1 MGEVTENW
9 LYERI
14 GRDADDAVVYADRA
28 GIIRLW
34 NRGATRL
41 FGFTA
46 GEALGQSL
54 DIIIPEPQRQRHW
67 DGYHRVMATGETGYS
82 GRLLAAP
89 ASHRDGERRS
99 TEFSMVI
106 VRGDDGEILGVGAIM
121 RDVTA
126 RWLTEKEL
134 RERLAALEKEVAR

>member
-1 MGEVTENW
+1 MEEVKEGW

-14 GRDADDAVVYADRA
+14 GRDTDDAVVFADRE

-34 NRGATRL
+34 NRGATRML
-41 FGFTA
+41 GYTA

-67 DGYHRVMATGETGYS
+67 DGYYRVMTTGETGYS

-99 TEFSMVI
+99 TEFSMII

-121 RDVTA
+121 RDVTV
-126 RWLTEKEL
+126 RWLREKEL
-134 RERLAALEKEVAR
+134 RERLATLEKEVAR